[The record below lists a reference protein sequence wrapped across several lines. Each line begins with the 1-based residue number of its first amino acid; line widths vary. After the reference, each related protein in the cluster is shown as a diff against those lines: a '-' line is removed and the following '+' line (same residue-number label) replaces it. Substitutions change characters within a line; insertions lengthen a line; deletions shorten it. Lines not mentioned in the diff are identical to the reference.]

1 MVSKVITAD
10 NNNNQQASV
19 SLDIQEVKSWNCQI
33 DWSFPPTWKVGVAIC
48 QNNCGLPS
56 TIFWSHVVPYLDRD
70 WFYTLPQLKKRHY
83 ANFISP
89 RR

>member
-10 NNNNQQASV
+10 NNNNNQQT
-19 SLDIQEVKSWNCQI
+19 LDVQEVKSWNCQI

-70 WFYTLPQLKKRHY
+70 WFYTVPQLKKRHY

-89 RR
+89 RI